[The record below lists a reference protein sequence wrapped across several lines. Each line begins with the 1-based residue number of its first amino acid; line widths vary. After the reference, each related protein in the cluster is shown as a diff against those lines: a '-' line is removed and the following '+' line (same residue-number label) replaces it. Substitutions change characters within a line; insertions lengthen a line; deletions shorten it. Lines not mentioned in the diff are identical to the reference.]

1 MAKSQRHSSEERWI
15 IKHGTLYIKW
25 PLRLEDLKDKE
36 IRVYFPTF
44 RFAKHTFYT
53 VYTGSRKVGSI
64 SAVSRVRA
72 HFPEKRLVIEPKE
85 KKHARFF
92 FTVLQTEI
100 FSKHTSPTNCDDV
113 NDVGS

>member
-1 MAKSQRHSSEERWI
+1 M
-15 IKHGTLYIKW
+15 
-25 PLRLEDLKDKE
+25 
-36 IRVYFPTF
+36 YFPTF
-44 RFAKHTFYT
+44 RFAKHTFYM

>member
-1 MAKSQRHSSEERWI
+1 M
-15 IKHGTLYIKW
+15 
-25 PLRLEDLKDKE
+25 
-36 IRVYFPTF
+36 YFPTF
-44 RFAKHTFYT
+44 QFAKHTFHPRAFYT